1 MSLIMRSLGTDGPQV
16 SAVGLGGN
24 NFGKPGYATEDL
36 KGTDAVIG
44 EAIDLG
50 INLID
55 TAELYNDG
63 VSETLIGQALTGDR
77 RDRVLIATKFGHRA
91 SGNAEWGP
99 KGSAGYI
106 AKAADASLQRLG
118 VDVID
123 LYQMHT
129 PDPETPIEETLEAL
143 DALVTAGKVR
153 HIGHSNFDADLVRH
167 ADDVAIDNGWTRFVS
182 AQNLYSL
189 VERGGEARDFP
200 AMAERGLGL
209 LPYFPL
215 ASGLLT
221 GKYRRDER
229 PAGSRLEKRDDLMA
243 DVDWDRLDD
252 FAALCESEGVSQ
264 VEAAIGW
271 LIAQDPVSSVIAGAT
286 RPEQVRANAAA
297 GERELSAEFV
307 DQLSALFAPPPVE
320 GEDELQESISR

>member
-24 NFGKPGYATEDL
+24 NFGRPGSATETL
-36 KGTDAVIG
+36 AGTQAVID
-44 EAIDLG
+44 EALEIG

-55 TAELYNDG
+55 TAELYNTG
-63 VSETLIGQALTGDR
+63 VSETLIGQALQGGR
-77 RDRVLIATKFGHRA
+77 RDQVLIATKFGHKA
-91 SGNAEWGP
+91 GGGPGSEEWGP

-106 AKAADASLQRLG
+106 TRACDTSLQRLG

-123 LYQMHT
+123 LYQQHT

-143 DALVTAGKVR
+143 DGLVKAGKVR
-153 HIGHSNFDADLVRH
+153 WIGHSNFTAEMIRH
-167 ADDVAIDNGWTRFVS
+167 ADDVAIERGWTRFIS

-189 VERGGEARDFP
+189 IERGGEVEDFG

-221 GKYRRDER
+221 GKYQRDLR
-229 PAGSRLEKRDDLMA
+229 PEGSRLENRDDLMA
-243 DVDWDRLDD
+243 SVNWDRLGDY
-252 FAALCESEGVSQ
+252 AALCDEAGVPM
-264 VEAAIGW
+264 VEASIGW
-271 LIAQDPVSSVIAGAT
+271 LLAQSPVSSVIAGAT

-297 GERELSAEFV
+297 GQRVL
-307 DQLSALFAPPPVE
+307 D
-320 GEDELQESISR
+320 DELIDRITLLFN